1 MNDSFGGD
9 TFNATQGGGAGA
21 ATEQKA
27 EGVVPVVLK
36 QVLESPEGNFQMWG
50 MTFGMVTNVAIVRS
64 IDTSST
70 KMTYHLEDHTGQIEA
85 HYWLEE
91 GDALKAPDI
100 MLNNYAKVFGTVRQH
115 GGQKTLMVFKMLPVT
130 DANQVV
136 THLLEV
142 LHSRFKAEEYSK
154 KIDSAGGFG
163 DFSMGGGAQPSAQS
177 GGGNNLGLDSKQLAV
192 FQAIKNHASEE
203 GISRMDL
210 QKKFNHMSRSELDN
224 ALDFMTSEGHIY
236 SSIDADHFLSTDG

>member
-9 TFNATQGGGAGA
+9 TFNATQSGNAGA
-21 ATEQKA
+21 ASEQKA

-50 MTFGMVTNVAIVRS
+50 MTFGMITSVCIVRS
-64 IDTSST
+64 IDASST
-70 KMTYHLEDHTGQIEA
+70 KMTYQLEDHTGNIEA

-91 GDALKAPDI
+91 GDTLKAPDI
-100 MLNNYAKVFGTVRQH
+100 MLNSYAKVFGTVRQH
-115 GGQKTLMVFKMLPVT
+115 SGQKTLMIFKMLPVN

-142 LHSRFKAEEYSK
+142 LHSRYKAEEYSK
-154 KIDSAGGFG
+154 KTESGGGFN
-163 DFSMGGGAQPSAQS
+163 DFSMGGVQTSAQS
-177 GGGNNLGLDSKQLAV
+177 GGDTNNLGLGGKQQAV
-192 FQAIKNHASEE
+192 FLAIKNHATEE
-203 GISRMDL
+203 GINRMEL
-210 QKKFNHMSRSELDN
+210 QKRFNHISKGELDTI
-224 ALDFMTSEGHIY
+224 LDFLTSEGHIY